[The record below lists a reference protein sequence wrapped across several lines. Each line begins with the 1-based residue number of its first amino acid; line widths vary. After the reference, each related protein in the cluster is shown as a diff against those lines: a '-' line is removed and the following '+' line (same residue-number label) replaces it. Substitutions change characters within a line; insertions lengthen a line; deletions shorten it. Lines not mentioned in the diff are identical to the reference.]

1 MSKRT
6 VTITAEDVARMRQAE
21 ANEVPSPQVP
31 TAFMDE
37 ARATLKQMGIEGF
50 PTAVTV
56 AEGWPDPVYQLTYDD
71 GAQ

>member
-6 VTITAEDVARMRQAE
+6 VTITEEDVARMRQAE
-21 ANEVPSPQVP
+21 ANEVPGLQIPR
-31 TAFMDE
+31 AFMDE
-37 ARATLKQMGIEGF
+37 ARATLNRMGIEGF

-56 AEGWPDPVYQLTYDD
+56 AEGWPDPVYQLIYDD